1 MAEVTGTGDTRER
14 GGDGSRDGGEP
25 LEATGVRGRRDHDA
39 LLQAIIDRLAVE
51 GAGHDHAELQQRLDA
66 EIADAG
72 LTPMPR
78 PWVDA
83 VVSGAVNGDA
93 YVVSAPAARRSGVPA
108 PEHRVASEIID

>member
-1 MAEVTGTGDTRER
+1 MAGVTGTGDAREPGRDETR
-14 GGDGSRDGGEP
+14 DGSGP
-25 LEATGVRGRRDHDA
+25 VEATGVRGRRDHDA

-51 GAGHDHAELQQRLDA
+51 GAGHDHAELQQRLEA
-66 EIADAG
+66 EIAAAG

-108 PEHRVASEIID
+108 PAHRVSSEIID